1 MYQLFNEVSRFFSQ
15 PFMELAAQQEG
26 VPLLGAFFLG
36 LVGAVAPCQMTGNV
50 GAMTIYGNQT
60 FKDKVPWGHVTYFM
74 LGKVLVFSVLGLA
87 VWLFGKEVQGE
98 LSSWFPY
105 LRKAIGPMLIGIGL
119 FMIGVFSMKWTLSL
133 GSKLLPSIRNS
144 KTGSF
149 LLGVSITLA
158 FCPTMFVLFFMTLM
172 PMVLTTSYGAALPPI
187 FAIGTSMPLLF
198 FLFLFTWFGIDK
210 KSLMKNGRKIG
221 GRIQK
226 IAGALLLLIGI
237 MDTLTYWF

>member
-1 MYQLFNEVSRFFSQ
+1 MYQVFNEVSRFFIE
-15 PFMELAAQQEG
+15 PFMELAAQNEG
-26 VPLLGAFFLG
+26 MPLAGAFFLG
-36 LVGAVAPCQMTGNV
+36 LVGAVAPCQMTGNI

-74 LGKVLVFSVLGLA
+74 LGKVLVFSLLGLA
-87 VWLFGKEVQGE
+87 VWIFGKEVQGM

-119 FMIGVFSMKWTLSL
+119 FMTGVFSMKWIVSL
-133 GSKLLPSIRNS
+133 GNRFIPTIKNSKL
-144 KTGSF
+144 GSF
-149 LLGVSITLA
+149 LLGVSVTLA

-172 PMVLTTSYGAALPPI
+172 PMVVSTSYGAALPTV
-187 FAIGTSMPLLF
+187 FAIGTSVPLLF

-210 KSLMKNGRKIG
+210 KVLMKKGRKIG

-226 IAGALLLLIGI
+226 VAGALLLLIGI
-237 MDTLTYWF
+237 LDTMTYWL